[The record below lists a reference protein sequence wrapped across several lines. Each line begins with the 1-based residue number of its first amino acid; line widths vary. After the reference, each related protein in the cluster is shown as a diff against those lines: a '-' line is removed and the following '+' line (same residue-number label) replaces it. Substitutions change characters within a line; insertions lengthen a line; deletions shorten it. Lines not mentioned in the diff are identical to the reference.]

1 MKVIGIEHIGIAVK
15 DLEKNASFWKNIIG
29 LKHCGI
35 EDVDGQGVLTDIYD
49 TGSGK
54 IELLVSKYPDSPI
67 SKFIKKR
74 GTGIHHIC
82 LNVEDIDKAI
92 EHMKTNNIKLID
104 DKPTIGAENH
114 KVIFV
119 HPRSTGGI
127 LVELAEKIN

>member
-29 LKHCGI
+29 LNHYGI
-35 EDVDGQGVLTDIYD
+35 EDVDGQGVFTDIYD

-82 LNVEDIDKAI
+82 LIVEDIDKAI
-92 EHMKTNNIKLID
+92 EHMKINKIRLLGD
-104 DKPTIGAENH
+104 QPTIGAENH
-114 KVIFV
+114 KVIFI

>member
-1 MKVIGIEHIGIAVK
+1 MKIIGIEHIGIAVK

-29 LKHCGI
+29 LKHCGT
-35 EDVDGQGVLTDIYD
+35 EDVDNQGVLTDIYD

-67 SKFIKKR
+67 SKFINKR

-82 LNVEDIDKAI
+82 LNVEDIELAI
-92 EHMKTNNIKLID
+92 EHMKRNKIKLIGD
-104 DKPTIGAENH
+104 EPTIGAENH
-114 KVIFV
+114 KVIFI
-119 HPRSTGGI
+119 HPRSTGGV

>member
-29 LKHCGI
+29 LKHRGV
-35 EDVDGQGVLTDIYD
+35 EDVDSHGVLTDIYD

-82 LNVEDIDKAI
+82 LIVEDIDEAI
-92 EHMKTNNIKLID
+92 EHMNKNKIKLIG

-114 KVIFV
+114 KVIFI

>member
-1 MKVIGIEHIGIAVK
+1 MKVIGIEHIGIAVE

-74 GTGIHHIC
+74 GPGIHHIC

-92 EHMKTNNIKLID
+92 KHMKTNKIKLIGD
-104 DKPTIGAENH
+104 NPTTGAENH
-114 KVIFV
+114 KVIFI

-127 LVELAEKIN
+127 LVELAEKIS

>member
-29 LKHCGI
+29 LKHCGT
-35 EDVDGQGVLTDIYD
+35 EDVDNHGVLTDIYD

-74 GTGIHHIC
+74 GAGIHHIC
-82 LNVEDIDKAI
+82 LNVDDIDVAI
-92 EHMKTNNIKLID
+92 EHMNRNKIKLIG

-114 KVIFV
+114 KVIFI
-119 HPRSTGGI
+119 HPRSTGGV

>member
-1 MKVIGIEHIGIAVK
+1 MKVIGIEHIGIAVE

-82 LNVEDIDKAI
+82 LIVEDIDEAI
-92 EHMKTNNIKLID
+92 ERMNKNKIKLIGD
-104 DKPTIGAENH
+104 TPTIGAENH
-114 KVIFV
+114 KVIFI

-127 LVELAEKIN
+127 LVELAEKIS

>member
-1 MKVIGIEHIGIAVK
+1 MKVIGIEHIGIAVE

-35 EDVDGQGVLTDIYD
+35 EDVDGQGVFTDIYD

-67 SKFIKKR
+67 SNFIKKR

-82 LNVEDIDKAI
+82 LTVEDIDQAIDYLKAN
-92 EHMKTNNIKLID
+92 KIKLIG
-104 DKPTIGAENH
+104 DKPTIGAENY
-114 KVIFV
+114 KVVFI

-127 LVELAEKIN
+127 LVELAEKIS

>member
-29 LKHCGI
+29 LKHCGT

-54 IELLVSKYPDSPI
+54 IELLASKYPNSPI

-74 GTGIHHIC
+74 GAGIHHIC
-82 LNVEDIDKAI
+82 LNVDDIDVAI
-92 EHMKTNNIKLID
+92 EHMNRNKIKLIG

-114 KVIFV
+114 KVIFI

>member
-1 MKVIGIEHIGIAVK
+1 MKVIGIEHIGIAVE
-15 DLEKNASFWKNIIG
+15 DLEKNTSFWKNIIG
-29 LKHCGI
+29 LKHCGL

-54 IELLVSKYPDSPI
+54 IELLVSKYPNSPI

-92 EHMKTNNIKLID
+92 EHMKMNRIKLIGD
-104 DKPTIGAENH
+104 NPTIGAENH
-114 KVIFV
+114 KVIFI

>member
-1 MKVIGIEHIGIAVK
+1 MKVIGIEHIGIAVE

-54 IELLVSKYPDSPI
+54 IELLVSKYPNSPI
-67 SKFIKKR
+67 SKFIKRR

-82 LNVEDIDKAI
+82 LNVEDIDEAI
-92 EHMKTNNIKLID
+92 EHMKTKKIKLIGD
-104 DKPTIGAENH
+104 NPTIGAENH
-114 KVIFV
+114 KVIFI

-127 LVELAEKIN
+127 LVELAEKIS

>member
-1 MKVIGIEHIGIAVK
+1 MEN
-15 DLEKNASFWKNIIG
+15 NASFWKNIIG
-29 LKHCGI
+29 LKHSGT
-35 EDVDGQGVLTDIYD
+35 EYLDNHGVLTDIYD

-82 LNVEDIDKAI
+82 LNVEDIDVAI
-92 EHMKTNNIKLID
+92 EHMNRNKIKLIG

-114 KVIFV
+114 KVIFI

>member
-1 MKVIGIEHIGIAVK
+1 MKVIGIEHVGIAVE

-82 LNVEDIDKAI
+82 LIVEDIDEAI
-92 EHMKTNNIKLID
+92 EHMNKNKIKLIGN
-104 DKPTIGAENH
+104 KPTICLLYTSPS
-114 KVIFV
+114 
-119 HPRSTGGI
+119 PRD
-127 LVELAEKIN
+127 NR

>member
-1 MKVIGIEHIGIAVK
+1 MKVVGIEHIGIAFD

-29 LKHCGI
+29 LKHCGM

-54 IELLVSKYPDSPI
+54 IELLVSKYPNSPI

-92 EHMKTNNIKLID
+92 EQMKINKIKLIGD
-104 DKPTIGAENH
+104 EPTIGAENH
-114 KVIFV
+114 KVIFI
-119 HPRSTGGI
+119 HPKSTGGI
-127 LVELAEKIN
+127 LVELSEKVN

>member
-15 DLEKNASFWKNIIG
+15 DLEEDAIFWKNIIG
-29 LKHCGI
+29 LKHCGT
-35 EDVDGQGVLTDIYD
+35 EDVDNHGVLTDIYD

-82 LNVEDIDKAI
+82 LIVEDIDEAI
-92 EHMKTNNIKLID
+92 EHMNKNKIKLIG

-114 KVIFV
+114 KVIFI

>member
-35 EDVDGQGVLTDIYD
+35 EYVDGQGVLTDIYD

-54 IELLVSKYPDSPI
+54 IELLVSKYPNSPI

-82 LNVEDIDKAI
+82 LNVEDIDEAI
-92 EHMKTNNIKLID
+92 EQMKRNKIKLIG
-104 DKPTIGAENH
+104 DKATIGTDNH
-114 KVIFV
+114 KVIFI

-127 LVELAEKIN
+127 LIELAEKIS

>member
-1 MKVIGIEHIGIAVK
+1 MKVIGIEHIGIAVEG
-15 DLEKNASFWKNIIG
+15 LEKSASFWKNIIG
-29 LKHCGI
+29 LKHCGL

-82 LNVEDIDKAI
+82 LIVEDIDEAI
-92 EHMKTNNIKLID
+92 EHMNKNKIKLIG
-104 DKPTIGAENH
+104 DKPTLGAENH
-114 KVIFV
+114 KVIFI

>member
-1 MKVIGIEHIGIAVK
+1 MKVIGIEHIGIAVE

-35 EDVDGQGVLTDIYD
+35 EDVDGQGVFTDIYD

-82 LNVEDIDKAI
+82 LNVEDIDDAI
-92 EHMKTNNIKLID
+92 EHMNKNKIKLIG
-104 DKPTIGAENH
+104 DKPTVGAENY
-114 KVIFV
+114 KVIFI

-127 LVELAEKIN
+127 LVELAEKIS

>member
-15 DLEKNASFWKNIIG
+15 NLEKNASFWKNIIG
-29 LKHCGI
+29 LNHCGL

-67 SKFIKKR
+67 SKYIKKR
-74 GTGIHHIC
+74 GPGIHHIC

-92 EHMKTNNIKLID
+92 EHMKTNKIQLIGD
-104 DKPTIGAENH
+104 NATIGAENH
-114 KVIFV
+114 KVIFI

-127 LVELAEKIN
+127 LVELAEK

>member
-29 LKHCGI
+29 LKHSGT
-35 EDVDGQGVLTDIYD
+35 EDVDNHGVLTDIYD

-74 GTGIHHIC
+74 GAGIHHIC
-82 LNVEDIDKAI
+82 LNVDDIDVAI
-92 EHMKTNNIKLID
+92 EHMNRNKIKLIG
-104 DKPTIGAENH
+104 DKPTIGTKNN
-114 KVIFV
+114 KVIFI

>member
-1 MKVIGIEHIGIAVK
+1 MKVIGIEHIGIAVE

-35 EDVDGQGVLTDIYD
+35 EDVDGQGVFTDIYD

-67 SKFIKKR
+67 SNFIKKR

-82 LNVEDIDKAI
+82 LTVEDIDQAI
-92 EHMKTNNIKLID
+92 EYLKANKIKLIG
-104 DKPTIGAENH
+104 DKPTIGAENY
-114 KVIFV
+114 KVIFI

>member
-29 LKHCGI
+29 LKHCGT
-35 EDVDGQGVLTDIYD
+35 EDVDNQGVLTDIYD

-67 SKFIKKR
+67 SKFINKR

-82 LNVEDIDKAI
+82 LNVEDIELAI
-92 EHMKTNNIKLID
+92 EHMKRNKIKLIGD
-104 DKPTIGAENH
+104 EPTIGAENH
-114 KVIFV
+114 KVIFI
-119 HPRSTGGI
+119 HPRSTGGV

>member
-1 MKVIGIEHIGIAVK
+1 MKVIGIEHIGIAVE

-35 EDVDGQGVLTDIYD
+35 EDVDGQGVFTDIYD

-92 EHMKTNNIKLID
+92 EQMKINKIILIG

-114 KVIFV
+114 KVIFI
-119 HPRSTGGI
+119 HPKSTGGI
-127 LVELAEKIN
+127 LVELSEKVN

>member
-1 MKVIGIEHIGIAVK
+1 MKVIGIEHIGIAVE

-35 EDVDGQGVLTDIYD
+35 EDVDGQGVYTDIYD

-67 SKFIKKR
+67 SNFIKKR

-82 LNVEDIDKAI
+82 LTVEDIDQAIDYLKAN
-92 EHMKTNNIKLID
+92 KIKLIG
-104 DKPTIGAENH
+104 DKPTIGAENY
-114 KVIFV
+114 KVVFI

-127 LVELAEKIN
+127 LVELAEKIS

>member
-1 MKVIGIEHIGIAVK
+1 MKVIGIEHIGIAVE

-29 LKHCGI
+29 LKHCGL

-67 SKFIKKR
+67 SKYIKKR
-74 GTGIHHIC
+74 GPGIHHIC

-92 EHMKTNNIKLID
+92 EHMKTNKIKLIGD
-104 DKPTIGAENH
+104 NPTIGAENH
-114 KVIFV
+114 KVIFI
-119 HPRSTGGI
+119 HPKSTGGI
-127 LVELAEKIN
+127 LVELAEKIS

>member
-15 DLEKNASFWKNIIG
+15 DLEKNAIFWKNIIG
-29 LKHCGI
+29 LKHRGI
-35 EDVDGQGVLTDIYD
+35 EDVDSQGVLTDIYD

-74 GTGIHHIC
+74 GPGIHHIC
-82 LNVEDIDKAI
+82 LNVEDIDEAI
-92 EHMKTNNIKLID
+92 EHMIKSKIKLIG

-114 KVIFV
+114 KVIFI
-119 HPRSTGGI
+119 HPGSTGGM
-127 LVELAEKIN
+127 LVELAEKMS

>member
-1 MKVIGIEHIGIAVK
+1 MKVIGIEHIGIAVE

-35 EDVDGQGVLTDIYD
+35 EDVDGQGVFTDIYD

-92 EHMKTNNIKLID
+92 EHMKMNRIKLIGD
-104 DKPTIGAENH
+104 NPTIGAENH
-114 KVIFV
+114 KVIFI

-127 LVELAEKIN
+127 LVELAEKIS

>member
-1 MKVIGIEHIGIAVK
+1 MKVIGIEHIGIAVE

-54 IELLVSKYPDSPI
+54 IELLVSKYPNSPI
-67 SKFIKKR
+67 SKFIKRR

-82 LNVEDIDKAI
+82 LNVEDIDEAI
-92 EHMKTNNIKLID
+92 EHMKTNKIKLIGD
-104 DKPTIGAENH
+104 NPTIGAENH
-114 KVIFV
+114 KVIFI

-127 LVELAEKIN
+127 LVELAEKIS

>member
-29 LKHCGI
+29 LKHCGT
-35 EDVDGQGVLTDIYD
+35 EDVDNHGVLTDIYD

-82 LNVEDIDKAI
+82 LNVEDIDEAI
-92 EHMKTNNIKLID
+92 KHMNTNKIKLIG
-104 DKPTIGAENH
+104 DKPVIGAKNH
-114 KVIFV
+114 KVIFI

-127 LVELAEKIN
+127 LVELAQKIS

>member
-1 MKVIGIEHIGIAVK
+1 MKVIGIEHIGIAVEG
-15 DLEKNASFWKNIIG
+15 LEKNASFWKNIIG
-29 LKHCGI
+29 LKHCGL

-67 SKFIKKR
+67 SNFIKKR

-82 LNVEDIDKAI
+82 LTVENIDKAI
-92 EHMKTNNIKLID
+92 EHLKINKIGLIG
-104 DKPTIGAENH
+104 DKPTIGAESH
-114 KVIFV
+114 KVIFI

-127 LVELAEKIN
+127 LVELAEKIS

>member
-1 MKVIGIEHIGIAVK
+1 MKVIGIEHIGIAVE

-82 LNVEDIDKAI
+82 LNVEDIDEAI
-92 EHMKTNNIKLID
+92 KNMITNKIQLIG

-114 KVIFV
+114 KVIFI
-119 HPRSTGGI
+119 HPRSTGGV